1 MAKRR
6 RLDED
11 ETSELTAATEGDGEA
26 PPIEAD
32 PEVASDGESEDEGS
46 EGGYEEES
54 PLEELFAAI
63 WGAVD
68 EGRKVSTL
76 FQLLP
81 SRAMYPD
88 YYQYIK
94 EPIDLKMIG
103 TKIQS
108 NAYQT
113 TSDLE
118 KDLLLM
124 IRNAKYYNEPGSQ
137 VYKDANLLRRILAS
151 KKNELDLKKRES
163 TVGTIVSTKS
173 RRKRRTSGYQKMS
186 AIAAAL
192 QYDEEDGDPI
202 SAGNVSLASGDDTM
216 MDDVN
221 EEEDDSA
228 DDVNDPQWI
237 IFASVRNYT
246 DANGNSNITPF
257 MRLPNKRYY
266 PDYYT
271 EIKNP
276 ISLSKIQSK
285 IRSGNYKETTQLV
298 EDLNVMFENAKKYN
312 RPDSKIYEDAC
323 NMQKVMRAKA
333 KELLNYTVTGVVEEE
348 EPEDEEEEIAEEA
361 SITIPPIEV
370 KMETSQMSIKDD
382 TENEESNDGP
392 VTVPVG
398 PSTPLNISQVSVGD
412 GSNTPF
418 SVTIKKKIAKRLV
431 TGYIIFASEV
441 RKSVV
446 QAHPD
451 CNFGDISRI
460 IGSEWKNLSDEL
472 KKEYEKKAQKQNELT
487 AQEAAKEAIENP
499 QSPSQQKQVIQ
510 NPVYECH
517 WEHKCDF
524 QCEETSDLFD
534 HLTAEPN
541 GHVWK
546 SYETVKDKE
555 EPIFQCLFHGCG
567 RVKKGAA

>member
-11 ETSELTAATEGDGEA
+11 ETSEVTVPTEGDGEVGG
-26 PPIEAD
+26 EGD
-32 PEVASDGESEDEGS
+32 PEVASEGESEGSEEGS
-46 EGGYEEES
+46 EEES

-63 WGAVD
+63 WGATD

-151 KKNELDLKKRES
+151 KKNDLDLKKRES
-163 TVGTIVSTKS
+163 TPGTVVSTKS
-173 RRKRRTSGYQKMS
+173 RRRRRRSGFERMS
-186 AIAAAL
+186 SIAASL

-202 SAGNVSLASGDDTM
+202 SAGNVSLASGDETM
-216 MDDVN
+216 MEDVN

-323 NMQKVMRAKA
+323 NMQRAMQVKA

-348 EPEDEEEEIAEEA
+348 GEEEEGEE
-361 SITIPPIEV
+361 SLSIPPVEV
-370 KMETSQMSIKDD
+370 KVETSQMSIKDD

-392 VTVPVG
+392 VTVPVSA
-398 PSTPLNISQVSVGD
+398 STPVNMSQVSVD

-472 KKEYEKKAQKQNELT
+472 KKEYEKKAQKQNEVT
-487 AQEAAKEAIENP
+487 AQEAAKEAMENP
-499 QSPSQQKQVIQ
+499 QSPSQQKQIIQ

-517 WEHKCDF
+517 WEHRCDF
-524 QCEETSDLFD
+524 QCEDTSDLFD
-534 HLTAEPN
+534 HLTAEPT

-546 SYETVKDKE
+546 SYDAVKDKE

>member
-11 ETSELTAATEGDGEA
+11 ETSELAAVTEGDGEGGT
-26 PPIEAD
+26 EAD
-32 PEVASDGESEDEGS
+32 PEVASEGESEDEGS

-63 WGAVD
+63 WGATD

-163 TVGTIVSTKS
+163 SVGTIVSTKS
-173 RRKRRTSGYQKMS
+173 RRKRGTSGYQKMS
-186 AIAAAL
+186 GIAAAL

-202 SAGNVSLASGDDTM
+202 SAGNVSLASGDDAM

-323 NMQKVMRAKA
+323 NMQKTMQAKA
-333 KELLNYTVTGVVEEE
+333 RDLLNYTVTGVVEEE
-348 EPEDEEEEIAEEA
+348 EVEEEEEEIEEEGSMTVGA
-361 SITIPPIEV
+361 VEV
-370 KMETSQMSIKDD
+370 KMERSEVKEE
-382 TENEESNDGP
+382 TENEESNDSP
-392 VTVPVG
+392 VSAVC
-398 PSTPLNISQVSVGD
+398 PSTPVNMSQICVD
-412 GSNTPF
+412 GSTPF

-460 IGSEWKNLSDEL
+460 IGSEWKNLSDEV

-534 HLTAEPN
+534 HLTSEPN

-546 SYETVKDKE
+546 SYDAVKDRE